1 MKKRLKKRGLSPVVA
16 TTLLIAIVVIIALII
31 FLWFRG
37 IIGDYGEKFGKNI
50 ELVCEDVVLSASYG
64 GGMLYVTNDGSVP
77 VFKLNLRIEGAGRG
91 YETIELNEIDSNWPE
106 TGLKQGGAY
115 SGDLSSHIDM
125 DNTNEVIIMPV
136 LIGTSDKGG
145 KKTYACGEQYGYVV
159 V

>member
-16 TTLLIAIVVIIALII
+16 TTLLIAIVVVIALII
-31 FLWFRG
+31 FLWFRT

-50 ELVCEDVVLSASYG
+50 ELVCEDVLLGASYSSG
-64 GGMLYVTNDGSVP
+64 TLYVTNDGNVP
-77 VFKLNLRIEGAGRG
+77 VFKLNLRIEENRN
-91 YETIELNEIDSNWPE
+91 YETKELNEIVSDWPE
-106 TGLKQGGAY
+106 IGLTQGGAY
-115 SGDLSSHIDM
+115 SGKIGYGDA
-125 DNTNEVIIMPV
+125 EEIILMPV